1 VEPDPGNAGEG
12 SDRQHVH
19 DPLVIAGRE
28 LASRLILGTGKYP
41 SLEVMRDAVVASGCE
56 LVTVAVRRVDLD
68 EQAEAITD
76 WLPPDVTLLP
86 NTAGCVTAEEAV
98 RVARLA
104 RAGGLPDWIKLE
116 VIPDPTYLLP
126 DGEETLRAA
135 AELVAE
141 GFTVLPYVQPDP
153 ILQKKLE
160 AAGCA
165 SVMPLAAPIGTG
177 RGLKL
182 RPAIELMIEQ
192 AEVPV
197 IVDAGLGAPSHAAE
211 CLELG
216 ADGVLVNTAIGMAD
230 DPVAMARAFRLGVEA
245 GRTARLAGILE
256 ESVTA
261 RPSSPITGLIT
272 S

>member
-1 VEPDPGNAGEG
+1 V
-12 SDRQHVH
+12 Q

-28 LASRLILGTGKYP
+28 FSSRLIAGTGKYP
-41 SLEVMRDAVVASGCE
+41 SFDVMRDAVLASGSE
-56 LVTVAVRRVDLD
+56 LVTVAVRRIDLD

-76 WLPPDVTLLP
+76 WLPEGVMLLP
-86 NTAGCVTAEEAV
+86 NTAGCESADEAV

-116 VIPDPTYLLP
+116 VIPDPRYLLP

-135 AELVAE
+135 TILVAE

-165 SVMPLAAPIGTG
+165 TVMPLAAPIGTG

-182 RPAIELMIEQ
+182 RHAIEIMIEQ
-192 AEVPV
+192 AEVPL

-211 CLELG
+211 SMELG
-216 ADGVLVNTAIGMAD
+216 ADGVLVNTAIGLAD
-230 DPVAMARAFRLGVEA
+230 DPVAMARAFRLAVEA
-245 GRTARLAGILE
+245 GRVARNAGLID
-256 ESVTA
+256 ESETA
-261 RPSSPITGLIT
+261 RPSSPITGVIT
-272 S
+272 R